1 MATQPKIDFNVLNRL
16 VTDGKST
23 TEIAK
28 YFSCTPGAV
37 SQAKK
42 KLKISVV
49 KNVTLE
55 SAHKVVDRNLDAI
68 SQLQNINVK
77 ANKMLDELTG
87 EDKVIDRI
95 VKAVE
100 GVLAYEGDPVKQ
112 KAYIQKVVSQIN
124 SDRNLTLKIMSEI
137 RGQLNLQ
144 LEIFQT
150 LYDMKAVQEFQQ
162 EVLEIINEVEPNA
175 RRKIIQRLKERSA
188 LRAATHIS

>member
-1 MATQPKIDFNVLNRL
+1 MATQPKIDFKVLNRL
-16 VTDGKST
+16 VTEGKST

-49 KNVTLE
+49 KNVALE
-55 SAHKVVDRNLDAI
+55 SAHKVVDRNLDAV

-112 KAYIQKVVSQIN
+112 KAYIRKVVSQIN
-124 SDRNLTLKIMSEI
+124 SDRNLTIKIMSEI

-144 LEIFQT
+144 LEIFQV
-150 LYDMKAVQEFQQ
+150 LYDMKAVQEFQK
-162 EVLEIINEVEPNA
+162 EVLEIIGEVDPNA
-175 RRKIIQRLKERSA
+175 KRKIIERLKEASA
-188 LRAATHIS
+188 IRAAVQIA